1 MKNKITT
8 RKKIFILSLSLI
20 TIISA
25 ILTFVFVFSNKV
37 EAIEIKKAYG
47 KYESTQDIYE
57 GKENTNTSTFI
68 SMTDAKKST
77 SIENKTITIA
87 TPSELILFS
96 NLCDPKNESYNE
108 NFLRYNYKLLN
119 NIDCSKNTDSFI
131 PIGYDKSFSGT
142 FDGNGF
148 EIKYLNFINLVSNN
162 ANVTKYLYS
171 SDNETNT
178 YIQYFAMFSK
188 NNGTIKNLGL
198 ISPRIVLSYNPRGA
212 AYIAPL
218 VGENNGT
225 VEYCYHKMLE
235 SNEDNSSGISSHGGF
250 FVSGLVSINTKTGKI
265 SYVYSAVSILSQTV
279 STEVLTQAEIVNVNS
294 GDSSAVKNAYFYD
307 STIRSYVKN
316 NNKVSITFD
325 PSKVNSDLK
334 DADHPGIYCNSL
346 SDLTS
351 KISKSENNNYYSLNS
366 YNETIQKYFK
376 NSNNEFIYE
385 TPILRGIK
393 NTNENILT
401 INNANEFYYMYE
413 LFNLNSHFASSE
425 FTYVIANDIDMSLI
439 GIPTVTTQIN
449 ATIKSS
455 NENSNI
461 TIFNAPISDY
471 YITNMG
477 IDCYG
482 LFPWFSGKL
491 SNIDVVLGST
501 NTKYEFTP
509 EKSEN
514 KKAFGAL
521 VGYLDG
527 GEIDNC
533 NVYINAT
540 FDDNINEYSVG
551 GVVGYLG
558 SISNS
563 IVGTISNTIVNGTIE
578 NTSSSSSTATTN
590 FNKLGGLVGFIDYT
604 TGSITNVLSTV
615 SIISNAKSNLAI
627 GGILGA
633 GYTNK
638 FINNQYGKKVDSTL
652 NGTITINGSFD
663 YASGIIGRLLGV
675 SNQIDSITNYGN
687 ISLNSQSNNES
698 YLSSLMNVDIIKT
711 ATTTL
716 PVSSLPLN
724 NSGEY
729 LFYAS
734 QLNSDCNIA
743 VNGKNLKMHLSNGL
757 NINTK
762 NAFTTKITG
771 LYNSTAKSG
780 NSSSLYLNNIS
791 NFSGLINS
799 ICDNNTSSM
808 IYLDTVLN
816 SKNYTFNSNN
826 TIEASITVS
835 SIANGK
841 NINFVDIR
849 NNGNLSF
856 ELDNQTS
863 NNPNLIINGVFEE
876 LSLNTSANNI
886 YNAGNITIMDNGS
899 STSSSVETINIDIYV
914 SGICYKNLAQIT
926 DDSQNPLKA
935 SYDNTL
941 VGSLNN
947 VINNGM
953 ITVSSKDFD
962 KTMSAYEKSSGGQ
975 ATLVT
980 QSSKSRLKGNLY
992 ASGITYL
999 NEGII
1004 SNTFNIANIELDI
1017 FSRKH
1022 NSEYIVA
1029 GIASFMNGQYAQ
1041 IRDSAN
1047 DGTLQAINIANNK
1060 NPNTNDAYIF
1070 VGGIVG
1076 KNNYEGNSNL
1086 TSINSIISFSIN
1098 YGTLVAFNATKNI
1111 AIGSDIS
1118 NKHCYVSG
1126 ILAFGAINMVNVVN
1140 YGDIYGTEVVSS
1152 LIAGFNMGIYAKTDF
1167 YLANTINYGKINLLE
1182 KYHYEGSTFNK
1193 ITFNDVDIINNS
1205 NALSYTT
1212 SGLYETS
1219 GSVTKYYYLGAMFG
1233 VVDFKNGSAATPK
1246 IRYVINF
1253 YSAPIVQSSNQINLP
1268 TAAIDTTTFITVN
1281 GSTDSFG
1288 NGRIKY
1294 APMTSVSDSNGNIG
1308 VFSKDFIF
1316 RKALDKNK
1324 EAVDFDNYLTD
1335 NYISDFFEFVR
1346 FDKINTV
1353 LLDKIGWRSIA
1364 YLNAS
1369 EILAK
1374 NLKLMSVFVN
1384 KDNLTKTTFEDAFS
1398 STTWIENIDID
1409 LLSDFLAYSF
1419 QSNEL
1424 NTDYQTI
1431 INKIIFDSNYSSAIT
1446 KTIRNNIISK
1456 MVEYCDKNNYQSL
1469 LQDLLYDELL
1479 AKMISG
1485 ENQDYSNAQ
1494 NKIRTLLSNASAEEL
1509 RTTLDKYLESLLND
1523 SDNAVLKK
1531 IFDDDEN
1538 NYYLQ
1543 KKVDLIN
1550 TLLEG
1555 YSDEALSTM
1564 ANDIINNSSD
1574 SSLGLKAYNY
1584 LKSET
1589 GSTTAKNIYAIMV
1602 ASGNKS
1608 EEYINVL
1615 NKSFKKYDIN
1625 TILTDDIINNVDIS
1639 SYYTGTD
1646 TDTTSKYTYV
1656 NGTKISYTNDYT
1668 ELWNIVKND
1677 AKFQETLKTKY
1688 FKSVTDPTSSINYSA
1703 LIAKATEYNN
1713 TYQSNDAPSSLDSSD
1728 NNDKRGILQ
1737 ITSDYADIK
1746 NRFIYTPDSV
1756 NSTATYYYGPFDKDG
1771 NLFSKKL
1778 TNPEACFGRD
1788 IYNMPSTGNT
1798 TDGYTPVFISVN
1810 KGITEEHIASSN
1822 TTANNKVISPF
1833 FWHDTKENPKSTRGQ
1848 WVSNYIIKSNA
1859 GKSDCIG
1866 YIYKNSNISDYIVDG
1881 YSFDPTYKPSCYN
1894 DKNIDTIIT
1903 TSNGNETVKLLSNTS
1918 TNHEYSSNYLVG
1930 YITSSIYTGI
1940 WYTTS
1945 YWVTPS
1951 KEMVGVY
1958 LMSQETRKVDGYI
1971 GVQTTQYTYYQMD
1984 DLVKLDGIRTKSKD
1998 NPTAKDDTEI
2008 SIISAIMTDLL
2019 KNNANNK
2026 IIMQAVANYAK
2037 NNSFKATEINTVNL
2051 LSKSLI
2057 GTDFAKNS
2065 IAEDFTLLNQTILGN
2080 IVYNDA
2086 NNTDITTLYK
2096 KFEEIINDSSVTF
2109 TNKQNLSMAGAT
2121 DKETFKKILLATL
2134 TNIPKYY
2141 ESGTTEIS
2149 NYDFTYFIYKY
2160 ISYLKANGIED
2171 TEIINYLKSSNN
2183 DFNILNAL
2191 TSLDWDS
2198 YITMI
2203 GGDADASGNDG
2214 SFGGSLNVLEI
2225 YQRMGY
2231 IYNSKY
2237 TKDGT
2242 ETNSNWS
2249 AMIAKY
2255 STKVGES
2262 SNISNSNY
2270 KYAVMPF
2277 SISNELSQQKYND
2290 LTNESNNSN
2299 SGYNLEE
2306 TNINNVGYFT
2316 PSDTKIFSQY
2326 TDSVLFNDGKAVD
2339 GQNYYNQD
2347 TDSYT
2352 DFDLYTT
2359 NYKTGQTYYKIEDKS
2374 FIDKNIIDT
2383 LKYNLNYKDSNN
2395 KKVMYGIQ
2403 FRKQANSSNPI
2414 STSVTIN
2421 GKVYDANIPKNVIW
2435 FTPKEDG
2442 TVKII
2447 MATMAKGT
2455 NTGFKINTI
2464 NRTNTSASSPYLSNQ
2479 LTLEEYNLKDENG
2492 NLYFNSQWTIGMQE
2506 QNVTGDSSLKNKLV
2520 YYEIPVKSGVEYC
2533 ISAINDNTTTDAPM
2547 ILYIDVGQNG
2557 SDTTTKQ
2564 YPDLKTIESN
2574 YNTYYIDHSL
2584 NSTSAK
2590 LSKFGLYLASN
2601 FISSNNE
2608 FTNSM
2613 TITVSKPTI
2622 LLIKGKN
2629 GSVTVSGKTEYAP
2642 PDSTGKPNTSDTA
2655 EKISTDSVKKS
2666 FAAQEEYRAFYLSGD
2681 DSATGVTYTITA
2693 TNCEITDILLVDAG
2707 ASFTKTSNDTNTID
2721 TIKIKHDANSNEQIL
2736 YTGAL
2741 YENIN
2746 TANTK
2751 LVLGNYNN
2759 KIIETLLTI
2768 YPTYVTKKDNKDQYL
2783 LFKESYFKNF
2793 DFKDFITSL
2802 AAADYYDYEHSV
2814 FGKLLQKMTQDQVKE
2829 ILSSIEDTTV
2839 MKNIMDVIIK
2849 IVNEDTN
2856 NMHSTIE
2863 TYIIAAYLGQDYLN
2877 NTKQLTKTK
2886 LYELLNNYKDKDH
2899 EVGYY
2904 QFIQDDT
2911 TIIPDKFIEFIEH
2924 LGGSADIEGYGI
2936 FALASSQG
2944 IKNGKFIPDNLELQ
2958 DLDNNNFETT
2968 SSAWRGGNADNANNT
2983 SNQNSVNY
2991 HFYVSMKQLKKSI
3004 STSIIE
3010 MDLIDSNNNKYFANN
3025 NQITING
3032 STGTITYYITKSQY
3046 DSINGSFTIDRDNLV
3061 IASKATIYIGLN
3073 DSYNELN
3080 DNNKTFTVTKANNT
3094 LKTNTKIKVIAED
3107 TTVETIYDINFI
3119 IIDND
3124 TTDYAYTL
3132 TSDVTLE
3139 STGGDVTLTFTTT
3152 NPNLN
3157 NSDLSSFINIEKDN
3171 KSYNYLNNRDEFKK
3185 YFSFY
3190 TTGFYQV
3197 VKKNDSNYVATIKY
3211 SVNQSLPYGDYK
3223 VSINVGTKPYITM
3236 TKNANSEANIKYIEF
3251 DHQSVNVNAA
3261 MTSSI
3266 LFGRTFEDNDFI
3278 MNEDNIPNYLTDFRI
3293 SSNATVT
3300 IKYEIT
3306 TTNSGLRQFIVTYDI
3321 TAENGI
3327 TKNKYTHILAEKAP
3341 FDSSYA
3347 TIYKDGNILATNT
3360 KNVEYALVNNANI
3373 SASDKLNLSFTR
3385 NEGVPTYRIYFNLNN
3400 FYIDSNTSFG
3410 LEDKSETNKI
3420 GMSHMA
3426 TSYAGLTA
3434 SVTENCELGTYSY
3447 QYSYTDKLGR
3457 IFYFPIVN
3465 ITKEY
3470 STDSLISELTF
3481 ISSNIS
3487 VGSAYTIVN
3496 PNYAFIPNENTS
3508 DNQKNYHYDENEKYY
3523 SDFKNSDVTVTNGK
3537 MVYSDNASL
3546 SGTNYYILGTVSDVQ
3561 LSDYAPT
3568 MIVDEYAEI
3577 YQYTTPNKIIKY
3589 NGNQT
3594 QSDTDILKTNSSNNI
3609 VYLYVPFY
3617 TDDNQNGN
3625 EDETDTHSV
3634 YLVKMTIENGKKI
3647 ISTVYNTSGV
3657 SDNDKVGEFNKNS
3670 ELKNIHSL
3678 SITVGGKT
3686 YYVSKYAGKK
3696 GNVSLNMNYIGNPS
3710 DGHFWYVSYAV
3721 FSESYLYKDSDTV
3734 SINYYHISIVDLTN
3748 NIYFKIKVNT
3758 DKQFENSAIYLTISY
3773 VTYDKDN
3780 NQISNTLS
3788 CYAIKLKELNNDI
3801 YTFTTQ
3807 YDLAMLPSGYF
3818 KFYLELPHGYSVTY
3832 TASKENKLTNTD
3844 THYEDNKGSYLP
3856 PSSVV
3861 PQQIELIFNVKETT
3875 DISNSLW
3882 GEGTTSTVTKE
3893 AEYQSSTKS

>member
-25 ILTFVFVFSNKV
+25 ILTFIFVFSNKV

-47 KYESTQDIYE
+47 KYESTQDIYK

-68 SMTDAKKST
+68 SMTDAANST

-96 NLCDPKNESYNE
+96 NLCDPKNKSYNE
-108 NFLRYNYKLLN
+108 NFLGYNYKLLN

-131 PIGYDKSFSGT
+131 PIGYDKAFSGT

-162 ANVTKYLYS
+162 ENVTKYLYS

-178 YIQYFAMFSK
+178 HIQYFAMFSK

-225 VEYCYHKMLE
+225 VECCYHKMLE
-235 SNEDNSSGISSHGGF
+235 SNEDNSSGISSQGGF

-265 SYVYSAVSILSQTV
+265 SYVYSAVSILSQTA

-294 GDSSAVKNAYFYD
+294 GTVENAYFYD
-307 STIRSYVKN
+307 STIRSYVEN

-334 DADHPGIYCNSL
+334 DADHPGIFCNSL

-351 KISKSENNNYYSLNS
+351 KISNTKSNYYSLNS
-366 YNETIQKYFK
+366 YNETIQKYLK

-393 NTNENILT
+393 NANGNILT

-501 NTKYEFTP
+501 NTKYQFTP
-509 EKSEN
+509 KESNN

-633 GYTNK
+633 GYINK
-638 FINNQYGKKVDSTL
+638 FLNNQYGKKVDSTL
-652 NGTITINGSFD
+652 NGTITINGSFE

-716 PVSSLPLN
+716 SVSSLPLN

-771 LYNSTAKSG
+771 LYNSTTKSG

-799 ICDNNTSSM
+799 ICDNDTSSM
-808 IYLDTVLN
+808 VYLDTVLN

-980 QSSKSRLKGNLY
+980 QSSKSRLKGNIY

-1017 FSRKH
+1017 FSRKY

-1060 NPNTNDAYIF
+1060 NANDAYIF

-1098 YGTLVAFNATKNI
+1098 YGTLVAFNATENI

-1205 NALSYTT
+1205 KALSYTT

-1281 GSTDSFG
+1281 GSTDTFG

-1485 ENQDYSNAQ
+1485 ENQDYSSVQ
-1494 NKIRTLLSNASAEEL
+1494 NKIRTLLSNASSEEL
-1509 RTTLDKYLESLLND
+1509 RTTLDKYLESLLKD

-1602 ASGNKS
+1602 ASGNTS

-1677 AKFQETLKTKY
+1677 AKFQEALKTKY

-1737 ITSDYADIK
+1737 ITSDNAEIK

-1778 TNPEACFGRD
+1778 TNPESCFGRD

-1798 TDGYTPVFISVN
+1798 SDGYTPVFISVN

-1833 FWHDTKENPKSTRGQ
+1833 FWHDTKENPQYTRGQ

-1958 LMSQETRKVDGYI
+1958 LMSQDVTQHEVDGYR

-1998 NPTAKDDTEI
+1998 NPTAKDGTEI

-2019 KNNANNK
+2019 TNNSNKK
-2026 IIMQAVANYAK
+2026 IIMEAVANYAK

-2160 ISYLKANGIED
+2160 ISYLKENGIED

-2203 GGDADASGNDG
+2203 GGDADASGSG
-2214 SFGGSLNVLEI
+2214 IG
-2225 YQRMGY
+2225 
-2231 IYNSKY
+2231 YNSSTDLKELY
-2237 TKDGT
+2237 DKLNSSDVTKDNGT
-2242 ETNSNWS
+2242 PYVPKAYALPISNVS
-2249 AMIAKY
+2249 SDFITP
-2255 STKVGES
+2255 STKSTSIELSSGTKTVSTATTQLASNNNIGYYVGAELKLYKQTGIDYSNLYYPNTSDSSTLLDNNQNHPIPADSIKSYLNDERDDAGNKYKNGDYLMRIASSQQIINGSPTNEGNLVYIENGQVGNYTGGILVPIRTIWVAPVKAGVFKFVIVNIES
-2262 SNISNSNY
+2262 SKTSFSVHKLTRSNPGHY
-2270 KYAVMPF
+2270 
-2277 SISNELSQQKYND
+2277 
-2290 LTNESNNSN
+2290 
-2299 SGYNLEE
+2299 
-2306 TNINNVGYFT
+2306 
-2316 PSDTKIFSQY
+2316 
-2326 TDSVLFNDGKAVD
+2326 
-2339 GQNYYNQD
+2339 
-2347 TDSYT
+2347 DSYLT
-2352 DFDLYTT
+2352 
-2359 NYKTGQTYYKIEDKS
+2359 KS
-2374 FIDKNIIDT
+2374 E
-2383 LKYNLNYKDSNN
+2383 
-2395 KKVMYGIQ
+2395 
-2403 FRKQANSSNPI
+2403 
-2414 STSVTIN
+2414 TIMTFN
-2421 GKVYDANIPKNVIW
+2421 EIL
-2435 FTPKEDG
+2435 
-2442 TVKII
+2442 
-2447 MATMAKGT
+2447 
-2455 NTGFKINTI
+2455 
-2464 NRTNTSASSPYLSNQ
+2464 LSNKAYYFEIAV
-2479 LTLEEYNLKDENG
+2479 TDEDIKAGYEYAISG
-2492 NLYFNSQWTIGMQE
+2492 
-2506 QNVTGDSSLKNKLV
+2506 GDSKKPYV
-2520 YYEIPVKSGVEYC
+2520 
-2533 ISAINDNTTTDAPM
+2533 A
-2547 ILYIDVGQNG
+2547 YIDMGTSG

-2642 PDSTGKPNTSDTA
+2642 PDSTGKPNTSDTT

-2681 DSATGVTYTITA
+2681 DSTTGVTYTITA

-2707 ASFTKTSNDTNTID
+2707 ASFTKTSNNTNTID

-2736 YTGAL
+2736 YTGSL

-2751 LVLGNYNN
+2751 LVLGNYKN

-2783 LFKESYFKNF
+2783 LFNESYFKNF

-2814 FGKLLQKMTQDQVKE
+2814 FGTLLKKMTQDQVKE
-2829 ILSSIEDTTV
+2829 ILSRIKDTTV

-2944 IKNGKFIPDNLELQ
+2944 IRNGKFIPDNLELGSM
-2958 DLDNNNFETT
+2958 DVKNYNTDGTFTT
-2968 SSAWRGGNADNANNT
+2968 DSTWRGGNADNANNT

-3094 LKTNTKIKVIAED
+3094 LTTDTKIKVIAED

-3124 TTDYAYTL
+3124 TTDYTYTL

-3223 VSINVGTKPYITM
+3223 VSINVGTKPFITM
-3236 TKNANSEANIKYIEF
+3236 TKNANSEANIEYIEF
-3251 DHQSVNVNAA
+3251 DHQSIKVSAT
-3261 MTSSI
+3261 MESSI
-3266 LFGRTFEDNDFI
+3266 LFGRTFEKNDFI

-3293 SSNATVT
+3293 SSNATVM

-3327 TKNKYTHILAEKAP
+3327 TKNKYTHTLAEKAP
-3341 FDSSYA
+3341 FDSDYA
-3347 TIYKDGNILATNT
+3347 TIYKDGNILATDT
-3360 KNVEYALVNNANI
+3360 TNVEYALVNNTNI

-3487 VGSAYTIVN
+3487 LGSAYTRVN

-3568 MIVDEYAEI
+3568 MIVDEYAEV

-3721 FSESYLYKDSDTV
+3721 FSESYLYKDSDTA

-3788 CYAIKLKELNNDI
+3788 CYAIKLNELNNDI

-3844 THYEDNKGSYLP
+3844 TYYEDNKGSYLP